1 MKLHFTKR
9 NLNKFQKSID
19 KQDVFRYDIYVNFKK
34 ETQMSRFKLSEIAEI
49 TQGNILTRIK
59 PGSQFD
65 ETIEFDSISMQE
77 LSYIVGQSDILEKSS
92 KVKVLK
98 EKESSCVLTK
108 QKDIVV
114 GLSSRKAF
122 VIDETRSN
130 NLLLSNFAL
139 IRILDINILDPHYFC
154 WLLNEDLQFQKYI
167 DQKMQG
173 SANVI
178 ILSINNVKDMELE
191 LPDIEKQKMIGEIYE
206 LYMSNIIFYN
216 IIYFMFNI
224 YSFIKTN

>member
-1 MKLHFTKR
+1 
-9 NLNKFQKSID
+9 
-19 KQDVFRYDIYVNFKK
+19 
-34 ETQMSRFKLSEIAEI
+34 MSRFKLSEIAEI

-139 IRILDINILDPHYFC
+139 IRILDTNILDPHYFC

-206 LYMSNIIFYN
+206 LGRQRDRLSKTILKKTSLVRNYLLMD
-216 IIYFMFNI
+216 FN
-224 YSFIKTN
+224 SKGEK

>member
-1 MKLHFTKR
+1 
-9 NLNKFQKSID
+9 
-19 KQDVFRYDIYVNFKK
+19 
-34 ETQMSRFKLSEIAEI
+34 MSRFKLSEIAEI

-59 PGSQFD
+59 PSSQFD
-65 ETIEFDSISMQE
+65 ETVEFDSISMQE
-77 LSYIVGQSDILEKSS
+77 LSYIVGQSDILENTS

-98 EKESSCVLTK
+98 GKESSCILTK

-139 IRILDINILDPHYFC
+139 IRILDTNILDPHYFC

-191 LPDIEKQKMIGEIYE
+191 LPSIEKQKIIGEIYE
-206 LYMSNIIFYN
+206 LGRQRDRLSKTILKKTSLVRNYLLMD
-216 IIYFMFNI
+216 FN
-224 YSFIKTN
+224 SKGEK

>member
-1 MKLHFTKR
+1 
-9 NLNKFQKSID
+9 
-19 KQDVFRYDIYVNFKK
+19 
-34 ETQMSRFKLSEIAEI
+34 MSRFKLSEIAEI

-139 IRILDINILDPHYFC
+139 IRVLDTNILDPYYFC

-191 LPDIEKQKMIGEIYE
+191 LPDIEKQKMIGVIYE
-206 LYMSNIIFYN
+206 LGRQRDRLSKTILKKTSLVRNYLLMD
-216 IIYFMFNI
+216 FN
-224 YSFIKTN
+224 SKGEK

>member
-1 MKLHFTKR
+1 
-9 NLNKFQKSID
+9 
-19 KQDVFRYDIYVNFKK
+19 
-34 ETQMSRFKLSEIAEI
+34 MSRFKLSEIAEI

-92 KVKVLK
+92 KVKALK

-139 IRILDINILDPHYFC
+139 IRILDTNILDPYYFC

-191 LPDIEKQKMIGEIYE
+191 LPDIEKQKMIGVIYE
-206 LYMSNIIFYN
+206 LGRQRDRLSKTILKKTSLVRNYLLMD
-216 IIYFMFNI
+216 FN
-224 YSFIKTN
+224 SKGEK

>member
-1 MKLHFTKR
+1 
-9 NLNKFQKSID
+9 
-19 KQDVFRYDIYVNFKK
+19 
-34 ETQMSRFKLSEIAEI
+34 MSRFKLSEIAEI

-108 QKDIVV
+108 QNDIVV

-139 IRILDINILDPHYFC
+139 IRILDTNILDPHYFC

-178 ILSINNVKDMELE
+178 ILSINNVKDIELE

-206 LYMSNIIFYN
+206 LGRQRDRLSKTILKKTSLVRNYLLMD
-216 IIYFMFNI
+216 FN
-224 YSFIKTN
+224 SKGEK

>member
-1 MKLHFTKR
+1 
-9 NLNKFQKSID
+9 
-19 KQDVFRYDIYVNFKK
+19 
-34 ETQMSRFKLSEIAEI
+34 MSRFKLSEIAEI
-49 TQGNILTRIK
+49 AQGNILTRIK

-98 EKESSCVLTK
+98 GKESSCVLTK
-108 QKDIVV
+108 QNDIVV

-139 IRILDINILDPHYFC
+139 IRILDTNILDPHYFC

-206 LYMSNIIFYN
+206 LGRQRDRLSKTILKKTSLVRNYLLMD
-216 IIYFMFNI
+216 FN
-224 YSFIKTN
+224 SKGEK

>member
-1 MKLHFTKR
+1 
-9 NLNKFQKSID
+9 
-19 KQDVFRYDIYVNFKK
+19 
-34 ETQMSRFKLSEIAEI
+34 MSRFKLSEIAEI

-108 QKDIVV
+108 QNDIVV

-139 IRILDINILDPHYFC
+139 IRILDTNILDPHYFC

-206 LYMSNIIFYN
+206 LGRQRDRLSKTILKKTSLVRNYLLMD
-216 IIYFMFNI
+216 FN
-224 YSFIKTN
+224 SKGEK

>member
-1 MKLHFTKR
+1 
-9 NLNKFQKSID
+9 
-19 KQDVFRYDIYVNFKK
+19 
-34 ETQMSRFKLSEIAEI
+34 MSRFKLSEIAEI

-139 IRILDINILDPHYFC
+139 IRILDTNILDPHYFC

-191 LPDIEKQKMIGEIYE
+191 LPDIEKQKMIGVIYE
-206 LYMSNIIFYN
+206 LGRQRDRLSKTILKKTSLVRNYLLMD
-216 IIYFMFNI
+216 FN
-224 YSFIKTN
+224 SKGEK

>member
-1 MKLHFTKR
+1 
-9 NLNKFQKSID
+9 
-19 KQDVFRYDIYVNFKK
+19 
-34 ETQMSRFKLSEIAEI
+34 MSRFKLSEIAEI

-65 ETIEFDSISMQE
+65 ETVEFDSISMQE

-108 QKDIVV
+108 QNDIVV

-139 IRILDINILDPHYFC
+139 IRILDTNILDPHYFC

-206 LYMSNIIFYN
+206 LGRQRDRLSKTILKKTSLVRNYLLMD
-216 IIYFMFNI
+216 FN
-224 YSFIKTN
+224 SKGEK